1 MRNTPIYLR
10 PCVIRFARNAI
21 DFDNWRMEI
30 GQVIRALRQERGDT
44 LEQMALGI
52 GTDPSNLSRIE
63 RGVQQP
69 TASMLRTIAAALQT
83 TVAALHTRAE
93 GVGGASKKE
102 RDMLGADEADYTS
115 ESIQLRRQFR
125 KLTPKNQK
133 IAVELLRALNRTQGG
148 K

>member
-1 MRNTPIYLR
+1 
-10 PCVIRFARNAI
+10 
-21 DFDNWRMEI
+21 MEI
-30 GQVIRALRQERGDT
+30 GQVIRALRQEKGQT
-44 LEQMALGI
+44 LEQIALEI

-69 TASMLRTIAAALQT
+69 AADSLRMIAAALGT

-93 GVGGASKKE
+93 GVGRTSKKE

-115 ESIQLRRQFR
+115 DAIQLRRHFR
-125 KLTPKNQK
+125 ALTPENQK

>member
-1 MRNTPIYLR
+1 
-10 PCVIRFARNAI
+10 
-21 DFDNWRMEI
+21 MEI

-83 TVAALHTRAE
+83 TVAALHARAE
-93 GVGGASKKE
+93 GVGRASKKE
-102 RDMLGADEADYTS
+102 RDVLGADEADYTS

-125 KLTPKNQK
+125 KLTPDNQK